1 RTDER
6 ADAAVPAEIM
16 LRGLRAELVE
26 RQLGLAPQ
34 DPQARFGGSV
44 PERAL
49 AAADRAIA
57 FGDATDLRVQLERHA
72 AAMAGTTV
80 GLLHRAIIRSV
91 PERSPRRGRTRAA
104 RARLPSGRQ
113 AAPRRA
119 APTAG
124 RSRRDRGRRGRQPAR
139 GSRRRSAAGPAWWR
153 GTRRGLRSARA
164 PSPR

>member
-1 RTDER
+1 RLLALLRVQGLRGLFPVLAVESGDRQRLDVDAVQASHVHRPSRRVEPRTDER

-16 LRGLRAELVE
+16 LPGLRAQLVD
-26 RQLGLAPQ
+26 RLPGPPPQ
-34 DPQARFGGSV
+34 GPQARVGGSV
-44 PERAL
+44 PERDL

-104 RARLPSGRQ
+104 RAR
-113 AAPRRA
+113 
-119 APTAG
+119 
-124 RSRRDRGRRGRQPAR
+124 
-139 GSRRRSAAGPAWWR
+139 
-153 GTRRGLRSARA
+153 
-164 PSPR
+164 